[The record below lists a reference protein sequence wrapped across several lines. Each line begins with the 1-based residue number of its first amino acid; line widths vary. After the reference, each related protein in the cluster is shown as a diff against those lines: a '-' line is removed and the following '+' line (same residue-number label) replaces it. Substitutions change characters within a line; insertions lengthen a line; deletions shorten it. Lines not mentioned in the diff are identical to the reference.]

1 MPTASGIGS
10 MSTAYLFW
18 GLVFS
23 SVGVGYFLYG
33 KKQTRLMAMICGIG
47 LMIYP
52 FFVSSTG
59 WIIVIGSLLMA
70 IPYFVRM

>member
-1 MPTASGIGS
+1 MPTATTIGS
-10 MSTAYLFW
+10 MSIAYLFW
-18 GLVFS
+18 GMVFS
-23 SVGVGYFLYG
+23 SVGFGYFLYG
-33 KKQTRLMAMICGIG
+33 KKQTRFLAMVCGMG

-59 WIIVIGSLLMA
+59 WVIVIGTVLMA